1 MYLYKLAKVSSF
13 NSLHSL
19 PHTVLRSR
27 FNEVHTILERVYEE
41 HKEEQPVV
49 RSVLGCLQE
58 LLAAQDGPNWSTP
71 LVKKAYQQI
80 LILSANASPKA
91 RKRAQD
97 AIRVILSRPPPPTAI
112 HPAADMTADF
122 ILRVLHEATKSDQ
135 QAAQQMLALLQTIVP
150 YWPPHVSILI
160 KKDREILT
168 FFLEILCL
176 MSSVTSTS

>member
-1 MYLYKLAKVSSF
+1 MKYFHSKFRGLITIKPLLTI
-13 NSLHSL
+13 NSL
-19 PHTVLRSR
+19 PHSVLRSK
-27 FNEVHTILERVYEE
+27 FSDVLSVLEKIYEE

-49 RSVLGCLQE
+49 RSVIGCLQE

-97 AIRVILSRPPPPTAI
+97 AVRIILSRPPPPTAI

-135 QAAQQMLALLQTIVP
+135 HAAQQMLALLQTIVP
-150 YWPPHVSILI
+150 YWPPHVS
-160 KKDREILT
+160 
-168 FFLEILCL
+168 
-176 MSSVTSTS
+176 